1 MKTMKALLVLLASA
15 GFATPVFGESDSHCI
30 SAALA
35 NGQVEIR
42 NNCHRDVHVLYCVVN
57 PDASSKA
64 YDCAGGGGSG
74 QLAAGKTA
82 ALDVAST
89 DPTKIELR
97 WFACATGIAEKWDN
111 TGNLGVC
118 RNPGESE
125 AEPVSLATRDDRRA
139 LQTALKTEGF
149 NPGPADGIFGSGT
162 RAAVKEWQESIGQ
175 AATGEL
181 TDEQVRLLLPRRQL
195 AQAAVVEPAA
205 GGVWASNATAPSASE
220 DLWGSIVFSKNS
232 GGGYTWAFVW
242 NAGGHEP
249 ARQEA
254 VDLCQQEGGSNC
266 AEIGWFRNACGAL
279 AVDPTGVGG
288 YGTGWGSDTGE
299 AEAMALLECES
310 AGNTNCQ
317 LKASR
322 CSNAGLEFAG
332 IGEPGE
338 VLAPTAGETDA
349 AEAAAIA
356 ALTPKC
362 PDRSEDF
369 LCWYE
374 LDDQPGCYIY
384 WHGSPSQYG
393 DDGDVLSAGECR
405 GGKFTGSITGTGPI
419 HGYENSSFTLEI
431 PIVDGKINGR
441 YVVVENFG
449 DGGSIR
455 KREATYVDSKQHGP
469 FYQSS
474 ESPGG
479 YTETT
484 EGSMIDGRHPHGLLV
499 RKSMRPDGHNLCTWE
514 IWEHGE
520 IVEEGGEWATEGRWR
535 ERPDIC

>member
-1 MKTMKALLVLLASA
+1 M
-15 GFATPVFGESDSHCI
+15 GQYGEP
-30 SAALA
+30 
-35 NGQVEIR
+35 R
-42 NNCHRDVHVLYCVVN
+42 
-57 PDASSKA
+57 
-64 YDCAGGGGSG
+64 
-74 QLAAGKTA
+74 
-82 ALDVAST
+82 
-89 DPTKIELR
+89 
-97 WFACATGIAEKWDN
+97 
-111 TGNLGVC
+111 VC
-118 RNPGESE
+118 RNPGEGE

-139 LQTALKTEGF
+139 LQTALKSEGF

-181 TDEQVRLLLPRRQL
+181 TDEQVRLLLPRRQQ
-195 AQAAVVEPAA
+195 AQAAVAEPAA
-205 GGVWASNATAPSASE
+205 GGVWASNATAPGASE

-338 VLAPTAGETDA
+338 VLAPTTVETEAASWTAGHKFRDCPECPEMVVVPSGSFMMGSPESEEGRESSEGPVHRVTIARPFAVGVYEVTFGEWDACVNDRGCGGHRPDDEGWGRGNRPVINVSWEDAQAYVRWLSRKTGEEVPA
-349 AEAAAIA
+349 AE
-356 ALTPKC
+356 
-362 PDRSEDF
+362 
-369 LCWYE
+369 
-374 LDDQPGCYIY
+374 
-384 WHGSPSQYG
+384 
-393 DDGDVLSAGECR
+393 
-405 GGKFTGSITGTGPI
+405 
-419 HGYENSSFTLEI
+419 
-431 PIVDGKINGR
+431 
-441 YVVVENFG
+441 
-449 DGGSIR
+449 
-455 KREATYVDSKQHGP
+455 
-469 FYQSS
+469 
-474 ESPGG
+474 
-479 YTETT
+479 
-484 EGSMIDGRHPHGLLV
+484 
-499 RKSMRPDGHNLCTWE
+499 
-514 IWEHGE
+514 
-520 IVEEGGEWATEGRWR
+520 
-535 ERPDIC
+535 